1 MPLFIGSPS
10 ELRDYKLS
18 MSGLIQISHY
28 NKTLRVWS
36 DKREKEISMKVYF
49 SVRWQ
54 DGCKII
60 DINNFFESC

>member
-1 MPLFIGSPS
+1 MN
-10 ELRDYKLS
+10 
-18 MSGLIQISHY
+18 GLVPIAHY
-28 NKTLRVWS
+28 SKTLRFWS

-60 DINNFFESC
+60 DINNLFEVD